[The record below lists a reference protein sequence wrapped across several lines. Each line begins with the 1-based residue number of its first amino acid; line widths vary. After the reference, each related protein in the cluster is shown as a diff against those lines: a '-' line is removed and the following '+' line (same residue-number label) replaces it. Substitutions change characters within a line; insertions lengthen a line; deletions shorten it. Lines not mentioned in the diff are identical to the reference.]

1 MKRVNGAIIREC
13 NKRTMKCFLLF
24 RQHTILGVTL
34 YLSIIYAFFWFRWL
48 LVQMV
53 SLVVNFKRFASCDV

>member
-34 YLSIIYAFFWFRWL
+34 YLSIICVF
-48 LVQMV
+48 LVP
-53 SLVVNFKRFASCDV
+53 LVAGSDGFSGSEF